1 MECSS
6 YARLAFIIIAFS
18 RAENVGK
25 KTSKTGENIPK
36 PTLANY

>member
-6 YARLAFIIIAFS
+6 YARLAFITIAFS
-18 RAENVGK
+18 RAENMGK
-25 KTSKTGENIPK
+25 KTGENIPK